1 MKRKGIIA
9 AILAVLVI
17 ALVMSGCRRRDENV
31 IVIGAAD
38 YTEQFILGYVLQI
51 LIDENTDFNTRLVS
65 NLSTT
70 VLYTAFIT
78 GNVDLYIEYTGNV
91 YGGFWGFTEILT
103 PDEVFDIVRDG
114 MRERYNA
121 RVLDRI
127 GFNNTYAIAVRPDTA
142 AQFNLRTIT
151 DLTQVSDG
159 LILGA
164 TIEFINREDGLPNM
178 ERVYEISFANVI
190 PLMGVLRYTALMNDE
205 VQVIS
210 AFSTDGMIMAHDLV
224 VLEDDRQLF
233 PPYHAAV
240 VIREEII
247 ERFPGLVEVLSRLI
261 DVLDDDSMRAL
272 NYRVDVLHQ
281 SPAVVARSF
290 LAEAGL
296 IP

>member
-1 MKRKGIIA
+1 M
-9 AILAVLVI
+9 
-17 ALVMSGCRRRDENV
+17 
-31 IVIGAAD
+31 
-38 YTEQFILGYVLQI
+38 
-51 LIDENTDFNTRLVS
+51 
-65 NLSTT
+65 
-70 VLYTAFIT
+70 
-78 GNVDLYIEYTGNV
+78 
-91 YGGFWGFTEILT
+91 
-103 PDEVFDIVRDG
+103 
-114 MRERYNA
+114 
-121 RVLDRI
+121 
-127 GFNNTYAIAVRPDTA
+127 
-142 AQFNLRTIT
+142 
-151 DLTQVSDG
+151 
-159 LILGA
+159 
-164 TIEFINREDGLPNM
+164 
-178 ERVYEISFANVI
+178 VYEISFANVI

-247 ERFPGLVEVLSRLI
+247 ERFPELVDVLSRLI